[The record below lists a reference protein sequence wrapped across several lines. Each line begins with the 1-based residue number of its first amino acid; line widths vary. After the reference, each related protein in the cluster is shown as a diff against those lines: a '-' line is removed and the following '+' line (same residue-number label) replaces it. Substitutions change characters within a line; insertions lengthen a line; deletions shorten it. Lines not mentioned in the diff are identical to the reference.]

1 MEITS
6 VIGPVLGLVAV
17 LGTAVLKGLSIPML
31 WGGSAAM
38 IVGAGSMAAVLTA
51 YPMADVKLSF
61 SSIKL
66 FLNGPSVD
74 VEGTI
79 ATIER
84 LAQLARKDGVLALE
98 KEIEKLEDPFMKK
111 GVEMVSMNTEAAV
124 IENTLYGEI
133 DMLYE
138 EEETAAKFWEDMGA
152 FAPTI
157 GIMGAVLGLM
167 VVMLNLDNPP
177 EIGPGIKT
185 AFIATLYGVG
195 LANLF
200 ALPTGKKIKRMCHH
214 KKVYR
219 EIIAVGVIGIS
230 QGTSPKVLVERL
242 HGMHAGG
249 GH

>member
-6 VIGPVLGLVAV
+6 VVGPIMGIAAV
-17 LGTAVLKGLSIPML
+17 LITATIKGLSISML
-31 WGGSAAM
+31 WGGSAFV
-38 IVGAGSMAAVLTA
+38 IVFMGALSAVMVA
-51 YPMADVKLSF
+51 YPLKDFIFSF
-61 SSIKL
+61 KSLGL
-66 FLNGPSVD
+66 FINGPKMD
-74 VEGTI
+74 IEGTI
-79 ATIER
+79 SSIER

-98 KEIEKLEDPFMKK
+98 KELEKLEDPFMKK

-124 IENTLYGEI
+124 IENTLYSEI

-138 EEETAAKFWEDMGA
+138 EEEIAAKFWEDMGA

-177 EIGPGIKT
+177 EIGPGIKA

-195 LANLF
+195 LANLI
-200 ALPTGKKIKRMCHH
+200 ALPTGKKLKRMCHH

-219 EIIAVGVIGIS
+219 ELIAVGILGIA

-242 HGMHAGG
+242 TGMAGG
-249 GH
+249 H

>member
-1 MEITS
+1 MELTS
-6 VIGPVLGLVAV
+6 LIGPLIGCVAVIG
-17 LGTAVLKGLSIPML
+17 TALLKGLTIPAL
-31 WGGSAAM
+31 WGGSAFM
-38 IVGAGSMAAVLTA
+38 IVFLGSFAAVTVA
-51 YPMADVKLSF
+51 YPMKDLVF
-61 SSIKL
+61 SLKSLGL
-66 FLNGPSVD
+66 FLNGPKLD
-74 VEGTI
+74 VHGTI
-79 ATIER
+79 TTIER

-98 KEIEKLEDPFMKK
+98 KEIDKLDDEFMKK
-111 GVEMVSMNTEAAV
+111 GIEMVSMNMEAIV
-124 IENTLYGEI
+124 IENSLYAEI
-133 DMLYE
+133 DMMYE
-138 EEETAAKFWEDMGA
+138 EEEIAAKFWEDMGA

-177 EIGPGIKT
+177 AIGPGIKT

-200 ALPTGKKIKRMCHH
+200 ALPAGKKIKRMCHH

-219 EIIAVGVIGIS
+219 ELIAVGVLGIA

-242 HGMHAGG
+242 NGMGG

>member
-1 MEITS
+1 MELTS
-6 VIGPVLGLVAV
+6 IIGPVLGVTAV
-17 LGTAVLKGLSIPML
+17 LVTAVLKGLSISML
-31 WGGSAAM
+31 WAATAFV
-38 IVGAGSMAAVLTA
+38 IVGFGSLAAVLTA
-51 YPMADVKLSF
+51 YPLKDVKFSF
-61 SSIKL
+61 KSLKL
-66 FLNGPSVD
+66 FLNGPKTD
-74 VEGTI
+74 IEGVI
-79 ATIER
+79 SSIER

-98 KEIEKLEDPFMKK
+98 KELDKIEDHFMRK
-111 GVEMVSMNTEAAV
+111 GIEMVSMNTEAAV

-138 EEETAAKFWEDMGA
+138 EEEIAAKFWEDMGA

-214 KKVYR
+214 QKIYR
-219 EIIAVGVIGIS
+219 EIIAVGIIGIS
-230 QGTSPKVLVERL
+230 QGTAPKVLVERL
-242 HGMHAGG
+242 HGMSAG
-249 GH
+249 H

>member
-1 MEITS
+1 MELTS
-6 VIGPVLGLVAV
+6 IIGPVLGI
-17 LGTAVLKGLSIPML
+17 TAVLLTAIVKGLSVGML
-31 WGGSAAM
+31 WGGSAFL
-38 IVGAGSMAAVLTA
+38 IVGGGAAAAVLTA
-51 YPMADVKLSF
+51 YPLADVKVSI
-61 SSIKL
+61 SSLKM
-66 FLNGPSVD
+66 FLNGPVTD
-74 VEGTI
+74 IEGVI
-79 ATIER
+79 SSIER

-98 KEIEKLEDPFMKK
+98 KELDKIEDPFMRK
-111 GVEMVSMNTEAAV
+111 GIEMVSMNTDAAV
-124 IENTLYGEI
+124 IENSLYSEI

-138 EEETAAKFWEDMGA
+138 EEEIAAKFWEDMGA

-200 ALPTGKKIKRMCHH
+200 ALPAGKKIKRMCHH
-214 KKVYR
+214 KKVFR
-219 EIIAVGVIGIS
+219 EIIAVGIIGIS
-230 QGTSPKVLVERL
+230 QGTAPKVLVERL
-242 HGMHAGG
+242 HGMGG